1 MTAHTRSV
9 NLRFIQEANLS
20 RSQSFKKPIFLAN
33 QWEGTDIAEALEHI
47 RVIDF
52 GQYISGPLAG
62 MLLADQGADVI
73 RVDPPGGPR
82 WKTPAN
88 STWNR
93 GKRSIT
99 LDLKRADD
107 LAIARSLIQ
116 SADVVIENFRP
127 GTMDRLRLGPEEMTR
142 ANPRLVYCSIPG
154 FASDDPRAAMPAY
167 EGVVGAASA
176 TFRPPNADSPRPVYT
191 AIPIASVYGA
201 FQSVVAIVVAL
212 NARERDGV
220 GQRIEVPLFDSMFQ
234 SLGRFGVRVHNAP
247 PAIPTLQELWGGIF
261 QCSDGQYVRFG
272 GSGNQNFRPF
282 VEAAGIT
289 SWDDE
294 GLSDFD
300 RPLDVPQ
307 FRAEAQQRIRD
318 LFLTRTAQ
326 EWEDLIAEA
335 GSEGAVCRTSAEWFD
350 NPHARAS
357 QMVVEV
363 DDPTYGKMLQPG
375 INARMSLTP
384 GRVRGPAPTL
394 DQHRGEI
401 LAELRPR
408 PASEAPAHHDAMSS
422 ALDGVKVL
430 DLCIILAGP
439 TMGRTLA
446 EYGANVIKIDNPSRG
461 STVAR
466 HNDIN
471 RGKRSILL
479 DLKSEE
485 GRDVFWQ
492 LLEDADVVAQN
503 YRAGSLERL
512 GLGYE
517 EVRKRKPDI
526 IYASLNAY
534 GHIGPWAERPGHE
547 GFAQATA
554 GMTRRFGGDGMP
566 ESQPNP
572 VNDYGTGFMG
582 AYGVALALLHRQR
595 TGEGQHIDSALAYT
609 AMTLQSPFM
618 QLYEGKQWNETSG
631 QDALGT
637 GPLHRAYQASDGW
650 FFIGAPAL
658 ALSRLSGLEGLS
670 GIDSL
675 RGDAL
680 ASSLEERFKGNS
692 VAFWVERLAAAGIGA
707 QRVVTNVRELMT
719 DPWVESHGLSITREH
734 DELGT
739 VTTCGPAP
747 RLSRTP
753 VRPGIPAPKPGSH
766 AREILEE
773 HGLGSRYQTLLDSGV
788 ILTDGVAAG

>member
-1 MTAHTRSV
+1 MA
-9 NLRFIQEANLS
+9 
-20 RSQSFKKPIFLAN
+20 
-33 QWEGTDIAEALEHI
+33 GALEHI

-62 MLLADQGADVI
+62 MLLADQGADVV

-88 STWNR
+88 ATWNR

-99 LDLKRADD
+99 LDLKRAEDS
-107 LAIARSLIQ
+107 AVARSLIE
-116 SADVVIENFRP
+116 SADVVVENFRP
-127 GTMDRLRLGPEEMTR
+127 GTMDRLGLGHGEMTR
-142 ANPRLVYCSIPG
+142 ANPCLVYCSIPG

-167 EGVVGAASA
+167 EGIVGAASA
-176 TFRPPNADSPRPVYT
+176 TFRPPDPDSKRPVYT

-201 FQSVVAIVVAL
+201 FQSVVAITVAL

-234 SLGRFGVRVHNAP
+234 SIGRFGVRVHNAP
-247 PAIPTLQELWGGIF
+247 PATPSLGELWGGIF
-261 QCSDGQYVRFG
+261 QCSDGRYVRFG
-272 GSGNQNFRPF
+272 GPGNQNFRQF
-282 VEAAGIT
+282 VTAAGIT

-294 GLSDFD
+294 GLTDFE
-300 RPLDVPQ
+300 RPLDTPS
-307 FRAEAQQRIRD
+307 FRAEAQQRIED

-350 NPHARAS
+350 HPHARES

-363 DDPTYGKMLQPG
+363 HDPTYGEMLQPG

-384 GRVRGPAPTL
+384 GRVRGPAPKP
-394 DQHRGEI
+394 DQHREEI
-401 LAELRPR
+401 LAQLKPRPTSET
-408 PASEAPAHHDAMSS
+408 PASEPLPNQDAMRA

-446 EYGANVIKIDNPSRG
+446 EYGANVIKIDNPRRG

-479 DLKSEE
+479 DLRSEE
-485 GRDVFWQ
+485 GRDVFWK

-517 EVRKRKPDI
+517 EVKKRKPDI

-534 GHIGPWAERPGHE
+534 GHVGPWAERPGHE

-554 GMTRRFGGDGMP
+554 GMTRRFGGDGVP

-572 VNDYGTGFMG
+572 VNDYARVSWALMGWPWPCCTGSVPEK
-582 AYGVALALLHRQR
+582 ASTSTRPWP
-595 TGEGQHIDSALAYT
+595 
-609 AMTLQSPFM
+609 TLP
-618 QLYEGKQWNETSG
+618 
-631 QDALGT
+631 
-637 GPLHRAYQASDGW
+637 
-650 FFIGAPAL
+650 
-658 ALSRLSGLEGLS
+658 
-670 GIDSL
+670 
-675 RGDAL
+675 
-680 ASSLEERFKGNS
+680 
-692 VAFWVERLAAAGIGA
+692 
-707 QRVVTNVRELMT
+707 
-719 DPWVESHGLSITREH
+719 
-734 DELGT
+734 
-739 VTTCGPAP
+739 
-747 RLSRTP
+747 
-753 VRPGIPAPKPGSH
+753 
-766 AREILEE
+766 
-773 HGLGSRYQTLLDSGV
+773 
-788 ILTDGVAAG
+788 